1 MFTSITIAMYF
12 FYSGI
17 LYLSVAILQLA
28 SLSIIREE
36 LCTIP
41 GALNESVDQDIGCAN
56 CPSVLAMCSKDFC
69 YQYAMN
75 ITYYQEAAEASDS
88 LFQAFSAAATDEA
101 CFDEVQ
107 DANTPLD
114 AIVAISNNADVTTSC
129 VTFHCSVFKNAIGSG
144 SVEGI
149 YDVMSPS
156 GEDCSNVHGVKP
168 AWHDNY
174 CACKDMADTL
184 QDLLSNGNEQALGIE
199 TTCGIDLTS
208 SNGWMAQYTGTTTT
222 TASPTTADTTSTA
235 TDSTSTAASTS
246 TTAAGGGASGRR
258 MEGKKTQHIDN
269 SWQPLVQEVE
279 AFLDVASSSGMV
291 EPDVEPVLRWME
303 VRARERLNAFNAY
316 AGEDAGFTYDGN
328 VSVKRRL
335 TAAVSVNAD
344 YTVAEWTP
352 CKCYMQCIPGVRSR
366 QVNCYGGIDPTID
379 TCNGD
384 RPHSAEACE
393 CDHCGDCDAL
403 FNVLIVMI
411 SFFIQGGVAFLC
423 FLVFLHYEGQP
434 WSIAIRWNIFEK
446 FAGFFIKN
454 LPPIVRLLV
463 VANLLQLILL
473 AVQALVPTE
482 VLDYDSDCKTVSL
495 LQAVAGISL
504 CVCILQIL
512 FGLAARRVTRRP
524 PWLFAPM
531 SASLPLVLRPIA
543 RIMSALG
550 P

>member
-17 LYLSVAILQLA
+17 LYLGVAVLQLA
-28 SLSIIREE
+28 SLGIIKDE

-41 GALNESVDQDIGCAN
+41 GALNESAGQDIGCAN
-56 CPSVLAMCSKDFC
+56 CPSVSAMCTKDPC
-69 YQYAMN
+69 YQFAMN
-75 ITYYQEAAEASDS
+75 ITYYQEAAEAADS
-88 LFQAFSAAATDEA
+88 LFQQFSAAATDET

-107 DANTPLD
+107 DAADPYE
-114 AIVAISNNADVTTSC
+114 AMQGISTNADVTTDC
-129 VTFHCSVFKNAIGSG
+129 ITFHCEVFRNSIGIG
-144 SVEGI
+144 AVEGV
-149 YDVMSPS
+149 YDLMSPT

-168 AWHDNY
+168 EWYDSW
-174 CACKDMADTL
+174 CACRDMADRL
-184 QDLLSNGNEQALGIE
+184 KADLDSGNMLATGLEPV
-199 TTCGIDLTS
+199 CGIDLTS
-208 SNGWMAQYTGTTTT
+208 TNGWAAQYTGTTTT
-222 TASPTTADTTSTA
+222 TSSPTTVE
-235 TDSTSTAASTS
+235 STSSPTTPS
-246 TTAAGGGASGRR
+246 TTPAALSTPPGGGAAARR
-258 MEGKKTQHIDN
+258 MERDQRLVG
-269 SWQPLVQEVE
+269 WQPMLQEVGGFYDFE
-279 AFLDVASSSGMV
+279 SGNGLK
-291 EPDVEPVLRWME
+291 EPDAEPLMRWME
-303 VRARERLNAFNAY
+303 VRARERLNAF
-316 AGEDAGFTYDGN
+316 GEYGGDDAGFTYDKN
-328 VSVKRRL
+328 LTVKRRL

-366 QVNCYGGIDPTID
+366 QVNCYGGLDPTID
-379 TCNGD
+379 ICNGD
-384 RPHSAEACE
+384 RPHSAEACD
-393 CDHCGDCDAL
+393 CDHCSDCDAL

-411 SFFIQGGVAFLC
+411 SFFIQGGVALLC

-463 VANLLQLILL
+463 VANFIQLLLL
-473 AVQALVPTE
+473 AVQALVPTS

-495 LQAVAGISL
+495 LQAVSGISL
-504 CVCILQIL
+504 AVCTLQIF

-531 SASLPLVLRPIA
+531 SASLPAVLRPISRFMA
-543 RIMSALG
+543 ALG